1 MLSGYRTFKGSLTRT
16 STGMIVATIVLIHSG
31 WVLYNYLSLFT
42 IRPLGGD
49 RVPETLGRFLT
60 RLGDSEPGSG
70 L

>member
-1 MLSGYRTFKGSLTRT
+1 
-16 STGMIVATIVLIHSG
+16 MIVAAIVLIHSG